1 MGEEM
6 ADEKPAKDAPRKRK
20 SPTTVREHAEKQA
33 EKRVEK
39 PSKIKDKIHKPLTVL
54 RQAGKKEFTPVKVPE
69 KKGVRHLNKRV
80 RFVPKFIR
88 ESWAELK
95 KVTWPTKREAIR
107 LTFAVF
113 VFATVFTLFIQ
124 IIDFVFNKLVKE
136 ILLR

>member
-1 MGEEM
+1 M
-6 ADEKPAKDAPRKRK
+6 ADEKSAKDAPRKRK
-20 SPTTVREHAEKQA
+20 RPTTVREHAEKQA

-39 PSKIKDKIHKPLTVL
+39 PSKIKGKIHKPLTVL
-54 RQAGKKEFTPVKVPE
+54 RQAGKKEFTPIKAPE

-95 KVTWPTKREAIR
+95 KVTWPTKREAVR
-107 LTFAVF
+107 LTIAVF
-113 VFATVFTLFIQ
+113 IFAIVFTLFIQ
-124 IIDFVFNKLVKE
+124 IIYFLFNKLVKE